1 MIFQKILS
9 SFLEFPGFFITLNI
23 IMFLYY
29 LKKEKRIRKYLII
42 VTVFIYIISSGWF
55 TRIFVT
61 PLENNFPPF
70 TTEGQFFEDNGLI
83 VILGGGII
91 SDTESNTISSLSDQS
106 LARVYKGYLLYKDL
120 GYPIVVTGGKLP
132 GTEDIPEAFLMKE
145 TLIKMGVKPS
155 DIYIEIEAR
164 NTKENA
170 KFTAEIKK
178 ELDIKNVYLV
188 TSAIHM
194 ARSYSSFK
202 EYIEKGLVPVPAYY
216 FVPKTKLSWS
226 DFIPSIN
233 NLRATAL
240 AFHEYLG
247 MIYYNLIS

>member
-1 MIFQKILS
+1 MILQKILS

-23 IMFLYY
+23 IMFFYY

-42 VTVFIYIISSGWF
+42 ITIFVYIVSTGWF

-61 PLENNFPPF
+61 PLENNHPPF
-70 TTEGQFFEDNGLI
+70 NTQGKFFEEDGLI

-91 SDTESNTISSLSDQS
+91 SDTENNTISSLSDQS

-120 GYPIVVTGGKLP
+120 GYPIIVTGGKLP
-132 GTEDIPEAFLMKE
+132 GTDDIPEAFLMKE
-145 TLIKMGVKPS
+145 TLIKMGVNPT

-170 KFTAEIKK
+170 KFTADIKK
-178 ELDIKNVYLV
+178 ELKANNVYLV
-188 TSAIHM
+188 TSAIHRT
-194 ARSYSSFK
+194 RSYNSFNK
-202 EYIEKGLVPVPAYY
+202 YIEDNLIPVPAYY
-216 FVPKTKLSWS
+216 FVPKRSLSWS

-247 MIYYNLIS
+247 IIFYKIIS

>member
-23 IMFLYY
+23 IMFFYY
-29 LKKEKRIRKYLII
+29 LKKEKKIRKYLII
-42 VTVFIYIISSGWF
+42 ITVFIYIVSAGWF
-55 TRIFVT
+55 SRIFVT

-91 SDTESNTISSLSDQS
+91 SDTENNVISSLSDQS
-106 LARVYKGYLLYKDL
+106 LSRVYKGYLLYKNL
-120 GYPIVVTGGKLP
+120 GYPIIVTGGKLP
-132 GTEDIPEAFLMKE
+132 GTNDIPEAFLMKE
-145 TLIKMGVKPS
+145 TLIKMGVNPNN
-155 DIYIEIEAR
+155 IYIEIEAR

-170 KFTAEIKK
+170 EFASN
-178 ELDIKNVYLV
+178 IKNKINADKVYLV

-194 ARSYSSFK
+194 TRSYNIFK
-202 EYIEKGLVPVPAYY
+202 KYISENLVAVPAYY
-216 FVPKTKLSWS
+216 FIPKTNLSWV

-233 NLRATAL
+233 NLRANAL
-240 AFHEYLG
+240 ALHEYLG
-247 MIYYNLIS
+247 ILYYSLIS

>member
-155 DIYIEIEAR
+155 DIYIEIESR

-170 KFTAEIKK
+170 QFTSEIKK

-194 ARSYSSFK
+194 TRTFNSFK
-202 EYIEKGLVPVPAYY
+202 KYIKEDLVAVPAYY
-216 FVPKTKLSWS
+216 FVPKTNLSWS
-226 DFIPSIN
+226 DFIPTIN

-247 MIYYNLIS
+247 MVYYKLTS

>member
-1 MIFQKILS
+1 M
-9 SFLEFPGFFITLNI
+9 
-23 IMFLYY
+23 
-29 LKKEKRIRKYLII
+29 
-42 VTVFIYIISSGWF
+42 YIISTGWF
-55 TRIFVT
+55 TRLFVT
-61 PLENNFPPF
+61 PLENNHPPF
-70 TTEGQFFEDNGLI
+70 NTQGKFFEEDGLI

-91 SDTESNTISSLSDQS
+91 SDTENNTISSLSDQS

-120 GYPIVVTGGKLP
+120 GYPIIVTGGKLP
-132 GTEDIPEAFLMKE
+132 GTDDIPEAFLMKE
-145 TLIKMGVKPS
+145 TLIKMGVNPT

-170 KFTAEIKK
+170 KFTADIKK
-178 ELDIKNVYLV
+178 ELKANNVYLV

-194 ARSYSSFK
+194 TRSYNSFNK
-202 EYIEKGLVPVPAYY
+202 YIEDNLIPVPAYY
-216 FVPKTKLSWS
+216 FVPKRSLSWS

-247 MIYYNLIS
+247 IIFYKIIS

>member
-23 IMFLYY
+23 IMFFYY
-29 LKKEKRIRKYLII
+29 LKKEKRIRKYLIVI
-42 VTVFIYIISSGWF
+42 TLFVYVISTGWF

-61 PLENNFPPF
+61 PLENNFQPF

-91 SDTESNTISSLSDQS
+91 SDTENNTISSLSDQS

-120 GYPIVVTGGKLP
+120 EYPIVVTGGKLP
-132 GTEDIPEAFLMKE
+132 GTNDIPEAFLMKE

-170 KFTAEIKK
+170 EFASIIKK
-178 ELDIKNVYLV
+178 ELEADKVYLV

-194 ARSYSSFK
+194 TRSYNSFE
-202 EYIEKGLVPVPAYY
+202 EYIPENLVAVPAYY
-216 FVPKTKLSWS
+216 FIPKTNLSWS
-226 DFIPSIN
+226 DFIPNIN

-247 MIYYNLIS
+247 LIYYKLTS

>member
-1 MIFQKILS
+1 MILQKILS

-23 IMFLYY
+23 IMFFYY

-42 VTVFIYIISSGWF
+42 ITIFVYIISTGWF
-55 TRIFVT
+55 TRLFVT
-61 PLENNFPPF
+61 PLENNHPPF
-70 TTEGQFFEDNGLI
+70 NTQGKFFEEDGLI

-91 SDTESNTISSLSDQS
+91 SDTENNTISSLSDQS

-120 GYPIVVTGGKLP
+120 GYPIIVTGGKLP
-132 GTEDIPEAFLMKE
+132 GTDDIPEAFLMKE
-145 TLIKMGVKPS
+145 TLIKMGVNPT

-170 KFTAEIKK
+170 KFTADIKK
-178 ELDIKNVYLV
+178 ELKANNVYLV

-194 ARSYSSFK
+194 TRSYNSFNK
-202 EYIEKGLVPVPAYY
+202 YIEDNLIPVPAYY
-216 FVPKTKLSWS
+216 FVPKRSLSWS

-247 MIYYNLIS
+247 IIFYKIIS